1 MQVFSAEV
9 NRVFDPIKGELRIIF
24 TAAKFDII
32 ILNNNEVCG
41 IYAYSVWYHWLQFY
55 KVDFFCSHIVAS
67 WEYFERFGG
76 ICMYS

>member
-1 MQVFSAEV
+1 MKSIFRTS
-9 NRVFDPIKGELRIIF
+9 FYLRSNY
-24 TAAKFDII
+24 
-32 ILNNNEVCG
+32 LNNNEVCG